1 MSNQTKNALVKDY
14 EREPVPQEK
23 RKGWGRLSLVWLG
36 GIIAL
41 SATALGGA
49 LGGGMAFNEAVIA
62 SFIGCFLLAILSAL
76 CGVVGA
82 KTGLS
87 TPIVSMFALGRYGSY
102 AVSIIIAIALF
113 GWFGV
118 QLDLFGSSL
127 HYVIQEV
134 FGASVHPKIL
144 IVIGGVLMTTTA
156 FVGYKAIEKL
166 SIISVPLLGLLLVAS
181 VVKVLEEKSL
191 SEVLDAPL
199 SGDPLTIGVSVSL
212 IIGSLATGA
221 IIGPDIS
228 RYARSTKD
236 AVISSFVGF
245 FGGFSIVLILAAILA
260 KATTQVD
267 IVAIMLGL
275 GWGTAGMLILILAQW
290 TTNDNNLYSSAL
302 GFAVVFKKVPKYAL
316 TIVAGI
322 IGTVLA
328 VAGIYDNF
336 IPFLIFLSALIP
348 PIGGVYAGNYLLNR
362 EKFSYENLGNVK
374 NADSVGIAI
383 WMIATLVAFA
393 TTPSPTGFG
402 LFTLTGASGFDA
414 FLVAFVLQLIA
425 SKVQKNK
432 ELGSAQLENQGRKI
446 G

>member
-1 MSNQTKNALVKDY
+1 MSNQNKKPLVKDY
-14 EREPVPQEK
+14 EREPVPQDQ

-49 LGGGMAFNEAVIA
+49 LGGGLSLSEAVIA

-87 TPIVSMFALGRYGSY
+87 TPMVSMFALGRYGSY
-102 AVSIIIAIALF
+102 AVSIIIAVALF

-118 QLDLFGSSL
+118 QLDLFGSTL
-127 HYVIQEV
+127 HYVIKDIFNV
-134 FGASVHPKIL
+134 SIHPKIL
-144 IVIGGVLMTTTA
+144 IVIGGILMTTTA
-156 FVGYKAIEKL
+156 FIGYKAIEKL
-166 SIISVPLLGLLLVAS
+166 SIISVPLLGILLIAS
-181 VVKVLEEKSL
+181 LFKVMSGRSF
-191 SEVLDAPL
+191 SEVLDTPL
-199 SGDPLTIGVSVSL
+199 TGDPLTIGLSVSL

-245 FGGFSIVLILAAILA
+245 FGGFSVVLIIAAILA
-260 KATTQVD
+260 KATAEVD

-275 GWGTAGMLILILAQW
+275 GWGTAAMMILILAQW

-302 GFAVVFKKVPKYAL
+302 GFAVVFKKVPKYVL
-316 TIVAGI
+316 TITAGI
-322 IGTVLA
+322 IGTVMA
-328 VAGIYDNF
+328 VAGIYDSF

-348 PIGGVYAGNYLLNR
+348 PIGGVYVGNFLLNR
-362 EKFSYENLGNVK
+362 DKFNYKNLENVK
-374 NADSVGIAI
+374 NVNLVGIVI
-383 WMIATLVAFA
+383 WGIASLVAFA
-393 TTPSPTGFG
+393 TTPSPNGFG

-425 SKVQKNK
+425 SKVLKDKQQ
-432 ELGSAQLENQGRKI
+432 SHVQLENQGRKI

>member
-1 MSNQTKNALVKDY
+1 MSNQNKKPLVKDY
-14 EREPVPQEK
+14 EREPVPQDQ

-49 LGGGMAFNEAVIA
+49 LGGGLSLSEAVIA

-87 TPIVSMFALGRYGSY
+87 TPMVSMFALGRYGSY

-118 QLDLFGSSL
+118 QLDLFGSTL
-127 HYVIQEV
+127 HYVIKDIFNV
-134 FGASVHPKIL
+134 SIHPKIL
-144 IVIGGVLMTTTA
+144 IVIGGILMTTTA
-156 FVGYKAIEKL
+156 FIGYKAIEKL
-166 SIISVPLLGLLLVAS
+166 SIISVPLLGILLIAS
-181 VVKVLEEKSL
+181 LFKVMSDRSL
-191 SEVLDAPL
+191 SEVLDTPL
-199 SGDPLTIGVSVSL
+199 TGDPLTIGLSVSL

-245 FGGFSIVLILAAILA
+245 FGGFSVVLIIAAILA
-260 KATTQVD
+260 KATAEVD

-275 GWGTAGMLILILAQW
+275 GWGTAAMMILILAQW

-316 TIVAGI
+316 TITAGI
-322 IGTVLA
+322 IGTVMA
-328 VAGIYDNF
+328 VAGIYDSF

-348 PIGGVYAGNYLLNR
+348 PIGGVYVGNFLLNR
-362 EKFSYENLGNVK
+362 DKFNYKNLANVQ
-374 NADSVGIAI
+374 NVNLVGIVI
-383 WMIATLVAFA
+383 WGIASLVAFA
-393 TTPSPTGFG
+393 TAPSPNGFG

-425 SKVQKNK
+425 SKVLKNK
-432 ELGSAQLENQGRKI
+432 QQSYVQVENQGRKI